1 MDITNHIVLIGKQ
14 GSGKTSL
21 AKALGNVG
29 FTRVIACTTR
39 PRRSNEINGMDYS
52 FLTDEAFNAIAGD
65 LVAVRS
71 YETVYGEWR
80 YGIDLRDINADGPTV
95 CILDPGGYLE
105 IRDKISNRFT
115 IYLDPPRDI
124 RINRVLARGDD
135 PEEVA
140 RREEDDDIMFG
151 YLDERYQE
159 LCDLRIARERSIEDD
174 VARIQRYLRAF
185 NDGSINYDGRP
196 GE

>member
-29 FTRVIACTTR
+29 FARVISCTTR
-39 PRRSNEINGMDYS
+39 PRRSNEINGIDYS

-115 IYLDPPRDI
+115 IYLDLPRDI

>member
-1 MDITNHIVLIGKQ
+1 MNFKKYIAAA
-14 GSGKTSL
+14 L
-21 AKALGNVG
+21 AFSAMAATFGCAQEQPEESSEPV
-29 FTRVIACTTR
+29 VINTGIDPKSVVFDWQTLYENKLNDFKKSDAY
-39 PRRSNEINGMDYS
+39 SINSM
-52 FLTDEAFNAIAGD
+52 F
-65 LVAVRS
+65 
-71 YETVYGEWR
+71 
-80 YGIDLRDINADGPTV
+80 DLRDINADGPTV

-115 IYLDPPRDI
+115 IYLDLPRDI

>member
-21 AKALGNVG
+21 TKALGNVG
-29 FTRVIACTTR
+29 FTRVISCTTR
-39 PRRSNEINGMDYS
+39 PRRSNEINGIDYS

-95 CILDPGGYLE
+95 CILDPDGYLE
-105 IRDKISNRFT
+105 IRDKIRNRFT
-115 IYLDPPRDI
+115 IYLDLPHDI

-140 RREEDDDIMFG
+140 RREEDDEIMFG
-151 YLDERYQE
+151 YLDSRYQE

>member
-29 FTRVIACTTR
+29 FARVISCTTR
-39 PRRSNEINGMDYS
+39 PRRSNEINGVDYS
-52 FLTDEAFNAIAGD
+52 FLTDEAFNAIASD
-65 LVAVRS
+65 LVAIRS
-71 YETVYGEWR
+71 YETIYGEWR

-95 CILDPGGYLE
+95 CILDPDGYLE
-105 IRDKISNRFT
+105 IRDKIKNRFA
-115 IYLDPPRDI
+115 IYLDLPRDI

-140 RREEDDDIMFG
+140 RREEDDEIMFG
-151 YLDERYQE
+151 YLDARYQE
-159 LCDLRIARERSIEDD
+159 LCDLRIARERSIDDD

>member
-1 MDITNHIVLIGKQ
+1 MI
-14 GSGKTSL
+14 S
-21 AKALGNVG
+21 
-29 FTRVIACTTR
+29 CTTR
-39 PRRSNEINGMDYS
+39 PRRSNEINGIDYS

-115 IYLDPPRDI
+115 IYLDLPRDI

>member
-1 MDITNHIVLIGKQ
+1 MDIVNHIVLIGKQ

-21 AKALGNVG
+21 AKALENVG
-29 FTRVIACTTR
+29 FTRVISCTTR
-39 PRRSNEINGMDYS
+39 PRRSNEINGVDYS

-71 YETVYGEWR
+71 YETIYGEWR

-95 CILDPGGYLE
+95 CILDPDGYLE
-105 IRDKISNRFT
+105 IRDKIKDRFA
-115 IYLDPPRDI
+115 IYLDLPRDI

-140 RREEDDDIMFG
+140 RREEDDEIMFG
-151 YLDERYQE
+151 YLDARYQE

>member
-1 MDITNHIVLIGKQ
+1 MDIDNHIVLIGKQ
-14 GSGKTSL
+14 GSGKTTV

-29 FTRVIACTTR
+29 FARVISCTTR
-39 PRRSNEINGMDYS
+39 PRRANEINGVDYR
-52 FLTDEAFNAIAGD
+52 FLTDEMFNAIAGD

-95 CILDPGGYLE
+95 CILDPDGYLE
-105 IRDKISNRFT
+105 IRDKIKNRFT
-115 IYLDPPRDI
+115 IYLDLPRDI
-124 RINRVLARGDD
+124 RINRALVRGDD

-140 RREEDDDIMFG
+140 RREEADEIMFG
-151 YLDERYQE
+151 YLDARYQE

>member
-1 MDITNHIVLIGKQ
+1 MI
-14 GSGKTSL
+14 S
-21 AKALGNVG
+21 
-29 FTRVIACTTR
+29 CTTR
-39 PRRSNEINGMDYS
+39 PRRSNEINGVDYS

-71 YETVYGEWR
+71 YETIYGEWR

-95 CILDPGGYLE
+95 CILDPNGYLE
-105 IRDKISNRFT
+105 IRDEIKDRFA
-115 IYLDPPRDI
+115 IYLDLPRDI
-124 RINRVLARGDD
+124 RINRALARGDD

-140 RREEDDDIMFG
+140 RREEDDEIMFG
-151 YLDERYQE
+151 YLDARYQV